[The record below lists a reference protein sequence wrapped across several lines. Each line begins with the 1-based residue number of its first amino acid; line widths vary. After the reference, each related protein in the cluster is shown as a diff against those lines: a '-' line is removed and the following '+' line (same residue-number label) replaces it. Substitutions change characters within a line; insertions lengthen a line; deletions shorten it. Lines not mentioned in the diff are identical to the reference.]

1 MQKMTNLLDKPTEI
15 TYITKESK
23 NSIQPLHFS
32 AFENFDCESLEIKNF
47 LRFGI
52 PQGGSA
58 FFYAFFSWRKDFR
71 DLNVED
77 KHSYIVNERKKLI
90 ENISDED
97 IIRETD
103 FLVRFVEMYKMV
115 LILLTNNKLYEP
127 LSNLKKEI
135 IDIIFQ
141 LIPTEILQNEMVIN
155 FESVLIDLEQP
166 TKEDFNNHFLS
177 IYKKF
182 INIRINEIEK
192 NVKEKWSESLRNKII
207 NVLILEIDMIFDHVF
222 KETITES
229 KESISCVNSWLS
241 VSQFLSLAP
250 TDINV
255 LVIDAI
261 KMCPLEIQMDYDETK
276 HCIILLYYPDHHYEI
291 LGRKYGEKIS
301 RLFSYESRIVQNIV
315 NYYD

>member
-1 MQKMTNLLDKPTEI
+1 MTNISDKSIPLE
-15 TYITKESK
+15 YKNKESQ
-23 NSIQPLHFS
+23 NSIQPLHFN
-32 AFENFDCESLEIKNF
+32 AFENFDCESLDIKNF

-52 PQGGSA
+52 PHGGSS

-71 DLNVED
+71 DLSVED
-77 KHSYIVNERKKLI
+77 KYSYIVNERQKLI
-90 ENISDED
+90 ENITDED
-97 IIRETD
+97 IIQETD

-127 LSNLKKEI
+127 LSNLKKDI

-141 LIPTEILQNEMVIN
+141 LIPIEILQNEMVTN
-155 FESVLIDLEQP
+155 FESVLIDMEQP

-182 INIRINEIEK
+182 INIRIDEIEK
-192 NVKEKWSESLRNKII
+192 NVKEKWSDALRNKII
-207 NVLILEIDMIFDHVF
+207 SVLIVEIDIIFDYVF
-222 KETITES
+222 QETISESKETIS
-229 KESISCVNSWLS
+229 SVNSWLS
-241 VSQFLSLAP
+241 VSQLLSVAP

-255 LVIDAI
+255 MVIDAV
-261 KMCPLEIQMDYDETK
+261 KMCPLEIQMDYDDTK

-315 NYYD
+315 KYYD